1 MEREK
6 FVIIDEDK
14 DIATMSYMA
23 HELRMTKA
31 YLRERLWKI
40 LFFVSNFL
48 WIVGAILSL
57 VVR

>member
-1 MEREK
+1 MKREK

-31 YLRERLWKI
+31 YLRKVMEDI
-40 LFFVSNFL
+40 VFVSNFL